1 MKQHQRNRRELAKAD
16 RPAVSL
22 EISGMVGSHHGIV
35 KCTLLLSHWTLVQ
48 AAQLILVLTIAMAAS
63 AQERVDLDAIGR
75 IKAEGLSSQ
84 SQAMEILEHVA
95 DLCGPRLTGSPYRQP
110 AADYVQKT
118 LTDWGLAKVHTE
130 AFPFGRGW
138 AAERFSGQ
146 VISGQP
152 WTLTGYA
159 KAWTP
164 GTKGTVRAEAVL
176 AVIENESDMER
187 LKGKLRGKF
196 ALIVPKRAL
205 KPLFDPVAS
214 RLSSADLG
222 KLAAQP
228 DPTVPVAFG
237 WAREVAEAPF
247 LEKLRTFLVNE
258 RVLCALDAVDRGLPG
273 LTQVMDGGAAD
284 PKSSPVPCQVTLAAE
299 HYNRLFRMLEHNVV
313 PVIEMNVQNRFV
325 DEAQTFN
332 IVGEIPGTDKADEMV
347 ILGAH
352 WDSWHAGTGGQDDGA
367 GLATVM
373 EAMRILKR
381 TGLKFR
387 RTIRVV
393 LFDGEE
399 EGLLGSQAYVREHV
413 ADPETMT
420 LKPDQEKISLYLN
433 VDEGDGL
440 IRGLLLNGN
449 EAIAPV
455 FAKWMEAF
463 QNLGMGLLGP
473 KMTGGGDHVTF
484 DAVGIP
490 AFEFTQDP
498 LEYRRT
504 LHTNQDVFDRVQAAD
519 MMENAVIVA
528 SFAYQAANRD
538 ERMPRK
544 PLPTAQQARDRWVL
558 K

>member
-1 MKQHQRNRRELAKAD
+1 
-16 RPAVSL
+16 
-22 EISGMVGSHHGIV
+22 
-35 KCTLLLSHWTLVQ
+35 
-48 AAQLILVLTIAMAAS
+48 
-63 AQERVDLDAIGR
+63 
-75 IKAEGLSSQ
+75 
-84 SQAMEILEHVA
+84 
-95 DLCGPRLTGSPYRQP
+95 
-110 AADYVQKT
+110 
-118 LTDWGLAKVHTE
+118 
-130 AFPFGRGW
+130 
-138 AAERFSGQ
+138 
-146 VISGQP
+146 
-152 WTLTGYA
+152 
-159 KAWTP
+159 
-164 GTKGTVRAEAVL
+164 VRAEAVL

-205 KPLFDPVAS
+205 KPLFEPIAS
-214 RLSSADLG
+214 RMSAADL
-222 KLAAQP
+222 AEFSAQP
-228 DPTVPVAFG
+228 DPTIPIVLG
-237 WAREVAEAPF
+237 QARRNAQAPF

-258 RVLCALDAVDRGLPG
+258 GVLCSLDAADRGLLG
-273 LTQVMDGGAAD
+273 ATQVMNGGSPD
-284 PKSSPVPCQVTLAAE
+284 PKAPAVPCQVTLATE

-325 DEAQTFN
+325 DEAETFN
-332 IVGEIPGTDKADEMV
+332 IMGEIPGTDKADEMV

-352 WDSWHAGTGGQDDGA
+352 WDSWHAGTGGQDNGA
-367 GLATVM
+367 GLATMM
-373 EAMRILKR
+373 EAMRILKK

-433 VDEGDGL
+433 VDNGGGL

-455 FAKWMEAF
+455 FAKWMEPF

-473 KMTGGGDHVTF
+473 RITGGGDHVPF

-490 AFEFTQDP
+490 AFEFIQDL
-498 LEYRRT
+498 LEFRRT
-504 LHTNQDVFDRVQAAD
+504 AHTNQDVFDRVQAAD

-544 PLPTAQQARDRWVL
+544 PLPTAQQARDRWTL
-558 K
+558 F